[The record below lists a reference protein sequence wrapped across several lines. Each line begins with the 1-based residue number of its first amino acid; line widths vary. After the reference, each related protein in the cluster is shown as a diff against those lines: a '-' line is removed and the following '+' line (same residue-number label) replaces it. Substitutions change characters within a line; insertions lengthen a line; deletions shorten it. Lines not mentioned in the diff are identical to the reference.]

1 MEVREVAKEA
11 VTCGVETPI
20 TEVANIMEVERV
32 GSVVVVDRHG
42 QMRGIVTDRDLAVR
56 GLAAGRSGDTPVA
69 DVMSADV
76 SFVYEDDD
84 LIRAATQMATQQ
96 CRRLPMIDSSGHLV
110 GLVALDDLIQIFS
123 EQIQKLSY
131 TIRSEMKPGRT
142 AA

>member
-1 MEVREVAKEA
+1 MDVREIANEA
-11 VTCGVETPI
+11 VTCGVETSI
-20 TEVANIMEVERV
+20 SEAAKIMQIERV

-42 QMRGIVTDRDLAVR
+42 QMKGIVTDRDLAVR
-56 GLAAGRSGDTPVA
+56 GLGAGRSGDTPVG
-69 DVMSADV
+69 DVMTADI

-84 LIRAATQMATQQ
+84 LIHAATQMATRQ
-96 CRRLPMIDSSGHLV
+96 CRRLPMINGHGHLV
-110 GLVALDDLIQIFS
+110 GVVALDDLIQVFS